1 MNNYTPNEL
10 IVNINFNIIRQIST
24 NYDIAVA
31 IPLDNTSLIKSIHNF
46 INILESNII
55 YIYTFFCG

>member
-24 NYDIAVA
+24 NYDISVA